1 MNDAPDP
8 VPITTRSRS
17 SRSCCTSTAISV
29 PYAAVAMRHPP
40 WAGGVVDV
48 SSPDPGGGS
57 GSIGTSGSAAASPTS
72 ISKTVSSG
80 GSGLKSIPDIVTFS
94 VYGPFPRSK
103 YTGNSTTPDVECCGG
118 VGPNTSSP
126 SLCTCAV

>member
-1 MNDAPDP
+1 MNDAPVP

-17 SRSCCTSTAISV
+17 SRSCCTSSAISV

-40 WAGGVVDV
+40 PGAGVLGA
-48 SSPDPGGGS
+48 GS
-57 GSIGTSGSAAASPTS
+57 TGSAGSGSAAADPTS

-80 GSGLKSIPDIVTFS
+80 GSGLNSIPNIVTFI
-94 VYGPFPRSK
+94 VYGPSPRSK
-103 YTGNSTTPDVECCGG
+103 YTGNSTIPDVECCGG

-126 SLCTCAV
+126 SLWTWAV